1 MTLFDKDNWIEITHT
16 LKQNKL
22 RSFLTAFG
30 IFWGIFLLIVMLGA
44 GKGLENGAMEDFS
57 RYATNSVFIWAR
69 QTTIPYKGFPRGRRF
84 SLNNEDTVAIRK
96 NIPEIAYLAPRNQ
109 LGGFR
114 GISNVIRQL
123 KNGAFNI
130 YGDYPEFIHIK
141 NMDIITGRFINN
153 LDINQDRKVA
163 VIGERVLEVLFN
175 LDEDPIG
182 EFIQIKG
189 VFFKVI
195 GVFKTDSDAENAEEE
210 TQTIFVPF
218 TTFQKTFNFGDRVSW
233 YSITSKEGTPASI
246 VQKKVISLLARRH
259 QVSPDDTFAFGA
271 ENIEKD
277 YLRIVNLFIGIKALL
292 WSVGIC
298 TLLAGVIGVSNIMLI
313 IVKERTKEIGIKRA
327 IGATPLNILSQIM
340 WESLLLTFSA
350 GYMGLFAGVGFVELI
365 SHIMV
370 VSGSNIDYFE
380 NPEIKLSIAVT
391 ALLILVASG
400 VLSGLIPGHKAVKIK
415 PVEAIRDT

>member
-1 MTLFDKDNWIEITHT
+1 MTLFDKDSWVEITHT

-30 IFWGIFLLIVMLGA
+30 IFWGIFLLVVMLGA

-69 QTTIPYKGFPRGRRF
+69 STTIPYKGFPRGRKF
-84 SLNNEDTVAIRK
+84 SLNNEDTLAIRQ

-114 GISNVIRQL
+114 GIRNVTRRL

-130 YGDYPEFIHIK
+130 YGDYPEFIYIK
-141 NMDIITGRFINN
+141 KMDITAGRFINR
-153 LDINQDRKVA
+153 LDLGQNRKVA

-175 LDEDPIG
+175 VDENPIG
-182 EFIQIKG
+182 EFIQIQG

-195 GVFKTDSDAENAEEE
+195 GVFKTDSEGDRAEEE

-233 YSITSKEGTPASI
+233 YSITSREGISAS
-246 VQKKVISLLARRH
+246 VVEKKVVSLLARRH
-259 QVSPDDTFAFGA
+259 RISPDDTFAFGT

-277 YLRIVNLFIGIKALL
+277 YLKIINLFTGIKALL

-313 IVKERTKEIGIKRA
+313 VVKERTKEIGIKRA
-327 IGATPLNILSQIM
+327 IGATPLNILGQIM
-340 WESLLLTFSA
+340 WESLLLTCLA
-350 GYMGLFAGVGFVELI
+350 GYLGLFTGVGFIELI

-380 NPEIKLSIAVT
+380 NPEIKLGVAAT
-391 ALLILVASG
+391 ALFILVASG

>member
-1 MTLFDKDNWIEITHT
+1 MIFDKDNWIEITHT

-30 IFWGIFLLIVMLGA
+30 IFWGIFLLVVMLGA
-44 GKGLENGAMEDFS
+44 GKGLENGAMKDFS
-57 RYATNSVFIWAR
+57 RYATNSVFLWA
-69 QTTIPYKGFPRGRRF
+69 QHTTIPYRGFPRGRKF
-84 SLNNEDTVAIRK
+84 YLNNEDTLAIRQ

-114 GISNVIRQL
+114 GINNVTRRL

-130 YGDYPEFIHIK
+130 YGDTPDFIHIK
-141 NMDIITGRFINN
+141 KMDITTGRFINT
-153 LDINQDRKVA
+153 LDIDHHRKVA

-175 LDEDPIG
+175 ADEDPVG
-182 EFIQIKG
+182 EFIQIQG

-195 GVFKTDSDAENAEEE
+195 GVFITDSEGDRAEEE

-233 YSITSKEGTPASI
+233 YSITSKEGVSASI
-246 VQKKVISLLARRH
+246 VEKKVMSLLARRH
-259 QVSPDDTFAFGA
+259 QISPDDTFAFGA

-277 YLRIVNLFIGIKALL
+277 YLKIVNLFTGIRALI

-327 IGATPLNILSQIM
+327 IGATPFNILSQIM

-350 GYMGLFAGVGFVELI
+350 GYLGLFAGVGFIELI

-370 VSGSNIDYFE
+370 VSGSHIDYFDH
-380 NPEIKLSIAVT
+380 PEIKLKIAVT
-391 ALLILVASG
+391 ALFILTTSG